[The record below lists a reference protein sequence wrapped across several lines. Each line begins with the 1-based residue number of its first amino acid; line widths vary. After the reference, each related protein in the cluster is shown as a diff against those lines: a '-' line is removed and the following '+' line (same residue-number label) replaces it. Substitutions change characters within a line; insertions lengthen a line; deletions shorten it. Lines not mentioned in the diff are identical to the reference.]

1 MRGYSSIDNLSWE
14 ACQKLLRIEKSP
26 ERLQEIQDR
35 LDELAKEIEG
45 KDNSAYKA
53 CTNLTSFRFYL
64 ASYPQGLHVEEAKEK
79 IRILE
84 KEEENR
90 VFKSAVTINDFNE
103 YISKYPN
110 GTYVRE
116 ALIHVDDLF
125 FSKNNSSK
133 SKCKRY
139 LAKYPNGRNVVEAKA
154 IISRANKKRVF
165 LVLLLIIAAIV
176 VYLGFNPSG
185 KIVFSE
191 LHGVGNS
198 NNFSKGNVTILYYTP
213 KTLTVPS
220 IAIAKAG
227 DSNKSLSFPKEGGS
241 KEVVFTSGA
250 SKENIEL
257 TSSQSWISAK
267 LSSDGKIII
276 NVTKNEEGERT
287 GNVEVKAY
295 STLFGIRTGSTTGV
309 IYVSQ
314 ASGHASFIEL
324 SSDEISFDRKSGKKN
339 ITITSDGFWN
349 IIESAPSWG
358 TFSINDNKIT
368 ISVEENTSED
378 RSVSLT
384 IKSGKCKKNI
394 NIYQKGI
401 PATYFNLAKNE
412 INPAIEG
419 AGEGKWYF
427 VNYETDGKTIKA
439 YTDSKDAEWLKATV
453 SKSSSLIGIDVTP
466 NNGPRRTGVVYVE
479 ATGEPQNF
487 KDKIRVVQKGK
498 TTKISLDYKSWTF
511 KQESDYGYLD
521 IYCDGDEPIESY
533 TYKDWITTYVTS
545 SGQLKVS
552 VLDNTGEYREGTVY
566 IKSGSKETSII
577 IKQKGYH
584 SCSCTNGYVWGV
596 SGQYYDALLRVW
608 LPTYG
613 WVQCKTCEG
622 KGKVK
627 D

>member
-53 CTNLTSFRFYL
+53 CTNLTFFRFYL

-295 STLFGIRTGSTTGV
+295 STLFGIRTSSTTGV
-309 IYVSQ
+309 IYVRQ
-314 ASGHASFIEL
+314 ATSYASHMTVSAE
-324 SSDEISFDRKSGKKN
+324 DESFTHKGGSR
-339 ITITSDGFWN
+339 TITVTTDGFWK
-349 IIESAPSWG
+349 ISKGTKEWG
-358 TFSINDNKIT
+358 HISINGNTIT
-368 ISVEENTSED
+368 LSIEENS
-378 RSVSLT
+378 SA
-384 IKSGKCKKNI
+384 
-394 NIYQKGI
+394 
-401 PATYFNLAKNE
+401 ATRTD
-412 INPAIEG
+412 
-419 AGEGKWYF
+419 YF
-427 VNYETDGKTIKA
+427 V
-439 YTDSKDAEWLKATV
+439 
-453 SKSSSLIGIDVTP
+453 
-466 NNGPRRTGVVYVE
+466 
-479 ATGEPQNF
+479 
-487 KDKIRVVQKGK
+487 
-498 TTKISLDYKSWTF
+498 
-511 KQESDYGYLD
+511 
-521 IYCDGDEPIESY
+521 
-533 TYKDWITTYVTS
+533 
-545 SGQLKVS
+545 
-552 VLDNTGEYREGTVY
+552 
-566 IKSGSKETSII
+566 IKSGSKEQRINISQEGKPATRLSVSTENVSFSHSGGKREIRVYTDGEWKIGVGTLSWAHTSISDDTI
-577 IKQKGYH
+577 TIRVDENDSGYEQTDFFTVVAGDKEVRIDITQMGGPAAEVNKITVEHNVQRTGYNSFIGPFGPQQIPYSYNAMRISVNFKVHNLMDETIRVCAFFYDEDGDELTTSNNQYRAPDGQVTVQRSDVSIFEHTKWTDFDLEIPYGVMRKGDNKFQIEIQD
-584 SCSCTNGYVWGV
+584 SNG
-596 SGQYYDALLRVW
+596 
-608 LPTYG
+608 
-613 WVQCKTCEG
+613 KTLTTSEY
-622 KGKVK
+622 KYFSIN
-627 D
+627 